1 MQGKTQMPPISSI
14 SNLNSR
20 LSVTGAPREPSAN
33 GRRLS
38 TTPSQSSAPAVRI
51 VGAARRYQG
60 GYRVN
65 V

>member
-1 MQGKTQMPPISSI
+1 MSPIPSI
-14 SNLNSR
+14 SNLNARLSAKAEAPRDTSGNGVR
-20 LSVTGAPREPSAN
+20 LSVSPI
-33 GRRLS
+33 
-38 TTPSQSSAPAVRI
+38 QSSAPRVRI